1 MYTDRFKIIYNMI
14 KLMKSCQ
21 LLKYALF
28 ASLLLFS
35 GCLSVI
41 EKTGRFIDGSM
52 FAEKRVALYRTFKND
67 VNQAE
72 MEISVVEKKG
82 GAAKAD
88 TDIENGASS
97 AQSIIITIS
106 KFPMIKFRGSYPDET
121 GGFYLTSLEYLA
133 GSTHGWNEYTLDLL
147 GTGSLVLEETAVFQ
161 ITEEIE
167 PVQIT
172 AGRIQRYDTRLTGA
186 EALAGLRN
194 RRERVAALVEWM
206 NALDAPKGQSIDD
219 FEDHWKPILFP
230 EMVSKKKRPADWQ
243 AEGDIFIRAEDIRW
257 NTSYTERIFSE
268 VLWPVRNS
276 GTLLRD
282 WEEALSWI
290 YFEYEWE
297 NITELLSRKT
307 NFYKN

>member
-1 MYTDRFKIIYNMI
+1 
-14 KLMKSCQ
+14 MKSCQ
-21 LLKYALF
+21 LLKFALC
-28 ASLLLFS
+28 APLLLFS

-41 EKTGRFIDGSM
+41 EKTGQFIDGSM

-121 GGFYLTSLEYLA
+121 GSFYLTSLEYLA
-133 GSTHGWNEYTLDLL
+133 GSTHGWNEFTLDLL
-147 GTGSLVLEETAVFQ
+147 GTGSLFLEKSAYYTSTFQ

-243 AEGDIFIRAEDIRW
+243 REGDIFIRAEDIRW
-257 NTSYTERIFSE
+257 NTSYTERVFSE

-290 YFEYEWE
+290 YLEYEWE
-297 NITELLSRKT
+297 NITELLSRQTVFK
-307 NFYKN
+307 KIK